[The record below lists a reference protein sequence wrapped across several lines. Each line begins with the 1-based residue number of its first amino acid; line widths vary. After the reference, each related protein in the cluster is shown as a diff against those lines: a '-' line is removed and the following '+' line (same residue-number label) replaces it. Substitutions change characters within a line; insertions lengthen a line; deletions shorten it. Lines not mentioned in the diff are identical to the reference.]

1 MSMELFYIILLLT
14 GAGVGFATGLLGVG
28 GGFIL
33 VPIQFF
39 LLQSLGV
46 DPTIALRISLG
57 TSLAVILP
65 TALSGAYGHYSRKTM
80 IWKPALY
87 MGLSGVIC
95 AFLGGSI
102 ATHIAG
108 EFLRIIFGVV
118 LLGVVIQMVL
128 SQNPPNDGYKENNN
142 LYLIFWGSVAG
153 LMSGL
158 LGIGGGVILVP
169 VMILLLGFT
178 TLEAIGTSAAII
190 IFTSIGGIIAYI
202 YNGWNVSGLP
212 PYSLGYVN
220 LVGFIILAG
229 MSIPM
234 AQLGVFTAH
243 RLPEKQLRYIF
254 IFILVYIALKMLGV
268 FDCLGL
274 PL

>member
-1 MSMELFYIILLLT
+1 MSVELFYIILLLT
-14 GAGVGFATGLLGVG
+14 GAVVGFATGLLGVG
-28 GGFIL
+28 GGFIM

-39 LLQSLGV
+39 LLQSTGM
-46 DPTIALRISLG
+46 DPTTALRISLG

-65 TALSGAYGHYSRKTM
+65 TALSGVYGHYSRKTV

-87 MGLSGVIC
+87 MGLSGIIC
-95 AFLGGSI
+95 AFLGGYI
-102 ATHIAG
+102 ATHIPG

-118 LLGVVIQMVL
+118 LLGIIIQMML
-128 SQNPPNDGYKENNN
+128 HENSPQEGYKEVNN

-178 TLEAIGTSAAII
+178 TLEAIGTSTAVI
-190 IFTSIGGIIAYI
+190 IFTSIGGITSYI
-202 YNGWNVSGLP
+202 YNGWNMGGLP

-229 MSIPM
+229 VSIPM

-243 RLPEKQLRYIF
+243 RLPEKQLRYL
-254 IFILVYIALKMLGV
+254 FILILLYIALKMLGV
-268 FDCLGL
+268 FDWLGL